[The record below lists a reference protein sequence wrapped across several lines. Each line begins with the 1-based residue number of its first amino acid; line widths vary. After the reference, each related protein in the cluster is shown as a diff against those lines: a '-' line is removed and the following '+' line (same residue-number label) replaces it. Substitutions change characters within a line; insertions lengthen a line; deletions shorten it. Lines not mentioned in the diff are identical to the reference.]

1 MLTPFRFERG
11 TRKAMTQQPFS
22 RPGAIDLS
30 ALKGT
35 SAPGAAGSA
44 QAGAPA
50 AGPAGQPGAGA
61 TSAYCVEI
69 SEQNFQS
76 IVETSTTAPVL
87 LVFFSRSRMPESGQL
102 ADDIETLSGEF
113 EGKFLAGRVD
123 IDAVPQIAQAM
134 QIPSVPLV
142 VVIVDGRPMP
152 LLQDVVPLEE
162 LRTAL
167 TQVMQQLTTQGITGR
182 HQPRTGGAAPP
193 DGEEAEEMGDPRYA
207 AAQDA
212 LGEGDI
218 DTAVAEYQKLV
229 DANPADAEAAAG
241 LAMAQVLQRT
251 QGVDLQTAREA
262 AAAAPDDVDAQ
273 TMVADL
279 DMLGGHVDDA
289 FDRLVELVRRSE
301 GDARNQARQHLLGLF
316 GAVGNDDPRV
326 LRGRQN
332 LASALF

>member
-1 MLTPFRFERG
+1 
-11 TRKAMTQQPFS
+11 MTQQPFS

-30 ALKGT
+30 GLKG
-35 SAPGAAGSA
+35 APGPGAAGGPASA
-44 QAGAPA
+44 GSPA
-50 AGPAGQPGAGA
+50 AGHAGDPGAAA

-69 SEQNFQS
+69 TEQNFQS

-87 LVFFSRSRMPESGQL
+87 LVFFSRSRMPESAQL
-102 ADDIETLSGEF
+102 ADDLETLSGEF

-142 VVIVDGRPMP
+142 VAIVDGRPMP
-152 LLQDVVPLEE
+152 LLQDVIPLEE

-182 HQPRTGGAAPP
+182 HQPRTGAAPAE
-193 DGEEAEEMGDPRYA
+193 GEEAEEMGDPRYA

-241 LAMAQVLQRT
+241 LAMAKVLQRT
-251 QGVDLQTAREA
+251 QGVDLTAAREA
-262 AAAAPDDVDAQ
+262 AAADPDDVEAQ

-289 FDRLVELVRRSE
+289 FNRLVELVRRSE
-301 GDARNQARQHLLGLF
+301 GDVRNQAREHLLGLF